1 MHKAQDTDWGRT
13 DRTYDQRPMSQGT
26 QSRETARFVHD
37 RGQLTGGR
45 DVKLGPED
53 ELALVR
59 NAGGHIRAP
68 ELHPHQGY
76 RDSHRV
82 CPDRGHDGVSC
93 PPPWSGTR
101 RGEGHSR
108 RVPGIQRPSQ
118 GGAPRP
124 WSLRGETPQPFRRP
138 PFHCPAGERRAWAGR
153 EGRKGPWPRHLCHLP
168 PTPTGP
174 RRKGT
179 TECGTW

>member
-13 DRTYDQRPMSQGT
+13 DRTYNQRPMSQGP

-82 CPDRGHDGVSC
+82 CVLTVATMESP
-93 PPPWSGTR
+93 
-101 RGEGHSR
+101 
-108 RVPGIQRPSQ
+108 
-118 GGAPRP
+118 A
-124 WSLRGETPQPFRRP
+124 RRP
-138 PFHCPAGERRAWAGR
+138 GLERDAAKGTAAESPASNGRAR
-153 EGRKGPWPRHLCHLP
+153 EGRHGPGL
-168 PTPTGP
+168 
-174 RRKGT
+174 
-179 TECGTW
+179 

>member
-13 DRTYDQRPMSQGT
+13 DRTYDRRPMSQGP

-76 RDSHRV
+76 HDSHRV
-82 CPDRGHDGVSC
+82 CVLTVATME
-93 PPPWSGTR
+93 PP
-101 RGEGHSR
+101 
-108 RVPGIQRPSQ
+108 
-118 GGAPRP
+118 A
-124 WSLRGETPQPFRRP
+124 RRP
-138 PFHCPAGERRAWAGR
+138 GLERDAAKGTAAESQASNGRAR
-153 EGRKGPWPRHLCHLP
+153 EGRHGPGL
-168 PTPTGP
+168 
-174 RRKGT
+174 
-179 TECGTW
+179 